1 MYFVQVAI
9 DVPLYKLFEYS
20 WETADLTIE
29 PTIGLIVEVE
39 FGRKKTAGIILEI
52 NNESSIQKEEKTYS
66 IKKVLNIAP
75 CKALETKELKLYQF
89 ASKYYLRPIGE
100 VIFSTI
106 PSEWKNP
113 ANWER
118 IKKSIEKKDGKKNKL
133 GISKP
138 QILSFNEEQLNAIET
153 LNDITS
159 CENYEIMLLKGIT
172 GSGKTAVYLEWIKR
186 ITEDKNKQCLI
197 LVPEINLT
205 PQLEQTVK
213 NICVDR
219 DVVIL
224 HSNLTPSERN
234 HAWLKIQSGSGQLI
248 VGTRLSV
255 FTPIKNLSA
264 IVIDEE
270 HDNSYKQQDGMR
282 YSARDV
288 GVWRAANLKI
298 PILLCSA
305 TPSLETWQKVLEK
318 KITLLELS
326 KRAKA
331 GSTIPKIEIVDIKK
345 ESKTANFKD
354 VGLTN
359 YVIEEIR
366 QTSLREKQTI
376 VFINRRG
383 FAPILSCEA
392 CNWKSGCKKCSTWK
406 VLHKK
411 TKTQKIAT
419 LQCHHCGLIERTPEA
434 CPDCGNQDIKPLGL
448 GTQRIEEG
456 IERLFSNLRVL
467 RIDTD
472 ATRKKGEAEEL
483 FQKVHRNEVDIIIGT
498 QMLSKGHDFSNVETV
513 IVIDIDKSLYSSDFR
528 ATEKMFAQLVQVA
541 GRGGRGED
549 SANSKIIIQTEFPE
563 HEIFSA
569 LKNEDIKVFY
579 KQLLQERGSAHLP
592 PYVYQ
597 ALVLAESKNQEK
609 NTIALL
615 ELKKYLEQT
624 INPLES
630 CIIYDPIPRGIQ
642 RVGGIERT
650 QILIE
655 SKDRPKLQKSLEKG
669 LDYSEYLKSKNHSMR
684 IIIERDP
691 ITF

>member
-1 MYFVQVAI
+1 MYFVKVAI

-20 WETADLTIE
+20 WDTTELFVKPE
-29 PTIGLIVEVE
+29 IGQIVEVE
-39 FGRKKTAGIILEI
+39 FGRKKTAGILIEI
-52 NNESSIQKEEKTYS
+52 NNESSIKKDEKSYS
-66 IKKVLNIAP
+66 IKKVINLAP
-75 CKALETKELKLYQF
+75 CQPIEPKELKLYQF
-89 ASKYYLRPIGE
+89 ASKYYLRPLGE
-100 VIFSTI
+100 VIFSSI

-113 ANWER
+113 TNWEK
-118 IKKSIEKKDGKKNKL
+118 IKKSITKREGKKQKVEEATA
-133 GISKP
+133 K
-138 QILSFNEEQLNAIET
+138 ILSFNDEQLKAIEI
-153 LNDITS
+153 LNEITRS
-159 CENYEIMLLKGIT
+159 TNYEISLLKGIT
-172 GSGKTAVYLEWIKR
+172 GSGKTAVYLDWIKN
-186 ITEDKNKQCLI
+186 ITEDQNKQCLI

-213 NICVDR
+213 SICINR

-234 HAWLKIQSGSGQLI
+234 HAWLKIQKGSGQII

-255 FTPIKNLSA
+255 FTPIQNLSA

-288 GVWRAANLKI
+288 AVWRAANLKI
-298 PILLCSA
+298 PVLLCSA

-318 KITLLELS
+318 KVRLLELS
-326 KRAKA
+326 KRARP

-345 ESKTANFKD
+345 EIKSASFKEI
-354 VGLTN
+354 GLTS
-359 YVIEEIR
+359 YVIDQIT
-366 QTSLREKQTI
+366 QTSLRGKQTI
-376 VFINRRG
+376 IFINRRG
-383 FAPILSCEA
+383 FAPILACDA

-411 TKTQKIAT
+411 TATQKIAT

-456 IERLFSNLRVL
+456 IEKLFNNLRVL

-472 ATRKKGEAEEL
+472 ATRKKGEAEAL

-549 SANSKIIIQTEFPE
+549 SINSKIIIQTEFPE
-563 HEIFSA
+563 HEIYSA
-569 LKNEDIKVFY
+569 IKNEDINLFY
-579 KQLLQERGSAHLP
+579 KQLLQERASAHLP

-597 ALVLAESKNQEK
+597 ALVIAESKNQAK
-609 NTIALL
+609 NEIVLL

-624 INPLES
+624 IKPLEGS
-630 CIIYDPIPRGIQ
+630 IIYDPIPRGIQ

-655 SKDRPKLQKSLEKG
+655 SKDRTKLQRALEKS
-669 LDYSEYLKSKNHSMR
+669 LDYSEYLKTKNHSMR